1 MSTESKKVWVVGH
14 KNPDT
19 DSICAAISYAYLK
32 NQSGD
37 KKTYVAKRAGA
48 VNEETRYVLE
58 RFGVEE
64 PPLVTYAGA
73 QIKDINIRKTAGVS
87 NQISL
92 KRAWELMK
100 KLEVVTLPV
109 TNQFGKLEGVIV
121 TKDIAT
127 SYMDVL
133 DNCVLSKTRTQYKT
147 IAETIDGEVYAGNEH
162 AHFVRGKVVIATSNP
177 EYMAD
182 YIEDDDLVIL
192 GDREEAQMQ
201 AIRSNASCI
210 IIGGGL
216 EVAEE
221 VKKLAEKRDC
231 VIITTPFD
239 TFSVARL
246 INQSMP
252 IKQYMT
258 RRDLVTFDIDD
269 YVDDVK
275 DVMSRVRH
283 RDFPVLGSNGN
294 YVGMISRRNLM
305 NMQKKQ
311 IILVD
316 HNEKSQAV
324 DGIGEAEILEIID
337 HHRLGSLETVSPV
350 YFRNQPLGCTSTII
364 YQMYQEQGVEI
375 PKEIAGLLLSAI
387 ISDTLMFRSP
397 TCTPFDKG
405 VAKRLAEIA
414 DVDIEDHAKKMF
426 RAGSDFKNKTT
437 EEIFYQDF
445 KIFHTEDCDFGV
457 AQISAMSGEEL
468 EQIGEQLR
476 PFLPQ
481 VLGEKR
487 LNMVYVMLTDILEES
502 SKIIF
507 AGEDAGKILA
517 HAFKKQEDADGILLD
532 GIISRKKQMI
542 PTLMNEMSE
551 RA

>member
-133 DNCVLSKTRTQYKT
+133 DNCVLSKARTQYKT

-162 AHFVRGKVVIATSNP
+162 AHFVHGKVVIATSNP

-258 RRDLVTFDIDD
+258 RRELVTFDIDD

-364 YQMYQEQGVEI
+364 YQMYQEQRVEI

-397 TCTPFDKG
+397 TCTPLDKG

-517 HAFKKQEDADGILLD
+517 HAFKKQEDADGIRLD

-542 PTLMNEMSE
+542 PTLMNEISE

>member
-1 MSTESKKVWVVGH
+1 
-14 KNPDT
+14 
-19 DSICAAISYAYLK
+19 
-32 NQSGD
+32 
-37 KKTYVAKRAGA
+37 
-48 VNEETRYVLE
+48 
-58 RFGVEE
+58 
-64 PPLVTYAGA
+64 
-73 QIKDINIRKTAGVS
+73 
-87 NQISL
+87 
-92 KRAWELMK
+92 
-100 KLEVVTLPV
+100 
-109 TNQFGKLEGVIV
+109 
-121 TKDIAT
+121 
-127 SYMDVL
+127 
-133 DNCVLSKTRTQYKT
+133 
-147 IAETIDGEVYAGNEH
+147 
-162 AHFVRGKVVIATSNP
+162 
-177 EYMAD
+177 
-182 YIEDDDLVIL
+182 
-192 GDREEAQMQ
+192 MQ

-258 RRDLVTFDIDD
+258 RRELVTFDIDD

-364 YQMYQEQGVEI
+364 YQMYQEQRVEI

-397 TCTPFDKG
+397 TCTPLDKS

>member
-1 MSTESKKVWVVGH
+1 MSMH
-14 KNPDT
+14 
-19 DSICAAISYAYLK
+19 
-32 NQSGD
+32 
-37 KKTYVAKRAGA
+37 
-48 VNEETRYVLE
+48 
-58 RFGVEE
+58 
-64 PPLVTYAGA
+64 
-73 QIKDINIRKTAGVS
+73 
-87 NQISL
+87 
-92 KRAWELMK
+92 
-100 KLEVVTLPV
+100 
-109 TNQFGKLEGVIV
+109 
-121 TKDIAT
+121 
-127 SYMDVL
+127 
-133 DNCVLSKTRTQYKT
+133 
-147 IAETIDGEVYAGNEH
+147 
-162 AHFVRGKVVIATSNP
+162 HFVRGKVVIATSNP

-258 RRDLVTFDIDD
+258 RRELVTFDIDD

-364 YQMYQEQGVEI
+364 YQMYQEQRVEI
-375 PKEIAGLLLSAI
+375 PKEIAGLCSR
-387 ISDTLMFRSP
+387 RSFP
-397 TCTPFDKG
+397 T
-405 VAKRLAEIA
+405 R
-414 DVDIEDHAKKMF
+414 
-426 RAGSDFKNKTT
+426 
-437 EEIFYQDF
+437 
-445 KIFHTEDCDFGV
+445 
-457 AQISAMSGEEL
+457 
-468 EQIGEQLR
+468 
-476 PFLPQ
+476 
-481 VLGEKR
+481 
-487 LNMVYVMLTDILEES
+487 
-502 SKIIF
+502 
-507 AGEDAGKILA
+507 
-517 HAFKKQEDADGILLD
+517 
-532 GIISRKKQMI
+532 
-542 PTLMNEMSE
+542 
-551 RA
+551 

>member
-133 DNCVLSKTRTQYKT
+133 DNCVLSKARTQYKT

-324 DGIGEAEILEIID
+324 DGIEEAEILEIID

-397 TCTPFDKG
+397 TCTPLDKS

-502 SKIIF
+502 SNIIF

>member
-73 QIKDINIRKTAGVS
+73 QIKDINIRKTAGVR

-133 DNCVLSKTRTQYKT
+133 DNCVLSKARTQYKT

-258 RRDLVTFDIDD
+258 RRELVTFDIDD

-364 YQMYQEQGVEI
+364 YQMYQEQRVEI

-397 TCTPFDKG
+397 TCTPLDKS

-551 RA
+551 RV

>member
-64 PPLVTYAGA
+64 PPLVSYAGA

-133 DNCVLSKTRTQYKT
+133 DNCVLSKARTQYKT

-258 RRDLVTFDIDD
+258 RRELVTFDIDD

>member
-37 KKTYVAKRAGA
+37 KKTYVAKRAGV

-133 DNCVLSKTRTQYKT
+133 DNCVLSKARTQYKT

-177 EYMAD
+177 KYMAD

-258 RRDLVTFDIDD
+258 RRELVTFDIDD

-364 YQMYQEQGVEI
+364 YQMYQEQRVEI

-397 TCTPFDKG
+397 TCTPLDKS

-551 RA
+551 RV

>member
-14 KNPDT
+14 KHPDT

-64 PPLVTYAGA
+64 PPLVSYAGA

-109 TNQFGKLEGVIV
+109 TNQFGTLEGVIV

-133 DNCVLSKTRTQYKT
+133 DNCVLSKARTQYKT

-258 RRDLVTFDIDD
+258 RRELVTFDIDD

-364 YQMYQEQGVEI
+364 YQMYQEQRVEI